1 MDSPTTLLRIPD
13 IIMKKRNGLEL
24 NKDEIDFF
32 IQSIC
37 ELNNNSAIQ
46 ESQIGMNWFVA
57 SNYDSKKD
65 DVNKS

>member
-46 ESQIGMNWFVA
+46 ESQIGMNWFELWF
-57 SNYDSKKD
+57 KKRWCE
-65 DVNKS
+65 